1 MRTTTMA
8 AAAACALLA
17 ACAGTTSS
25 TAPAASGRGW
35 IAVSANDG
43 KSVLDNGVSKNPHL
57 ADYKIP
63 TSLDAPGITGVL
75 LESGGGLGPF
85 GAKGLGEPAMTPSIA
100 AVANAVSNA
109 LGARVTDLPITAERV
124 LARLRAT
131 TA

>member
-1 MRTTTMA
+1 MLDHPSRVEA
-8 AAAACALLA
+8 EAVCEFDLLE
-17 ACAGTTSS
+17 GLMEE
-25 TAPAASGRGW
+25 
-35 IAVSANDG
+35 IA
-43 KSVLDNGVSKNPHL
+43 LDNGVSKNPHL